1 MNGVQDG
8 GHPLARP
15 ALTQLVT
22 LACTPLT
29 TLSGRAAIFYCN
41 VIALAGIALAG
52 LVAVRRAA
60 MMSRMVTTYA
70 SGLVI
75 PQPHDLLGASFAPG
89 PRSLRSCAALQYA

>member
-1 MNGVQDG
+1 MTGVQNG

-22 LACTPLT
+22 LACRPLT

-60 MMSRMVTTYA
+60 MA